1 MARRSRRKP
10 YVHKAWVIQLQW
22 ELPGYDGV
30 NQSAPP
36 PCSYGGSGRYVGE
49 RGVQEDSTVGRL
61 VPALPHGLGGHRLQA
76 GLPDGQL

>member
-36 PCSYGGSGRYVGE
+36 PSGCGGYWRYVGQ
-49 RGVQEDSTVGRL
+49 RGVEEDPTVGRL
-61 VPALPHGLGGHRLQA
+61 VPALAHRLGGHRLQA